1 MKKFLSILFAVILG
15 ILAIMPMASAASNTL
30 YVNSANGRTVR
41 VHKTDDQGN
50 VICSLGVGFP
60 VTVIGASN
68 NGYTEISFK
77 LNGKS
82 YTGWMQD
89 QYLQYND
96 PSTRKQTFKSC
107 DNPFVV
113 TVRPSSAN
121 GRVNLWPSASKKGD
135 ELRTLNHGEQLTV
148 IAYSHAWYKVI
159 DSQGNTGYVAKAYVK
174 KL

>member
-1 MKKFLSILFAVILG
+1 MKKFLAILSAILMLMLAVV
-15 ILAIMPMASAASNTL
+15 PMASAGAYTE
-30 YVNSANGRTVR
+30 YVNSSNGCPVR
-41 VHKTDDQGN
+41 VHKTDAQGN

-121 GRVNLWPSASKKGD
+121 GRVNLWPSASKKGT
-135 ELRTLNHGEQLTV
+135 ELRTLDHGEQLTV
-148 IAYSHAWYKVI
+148 IAYSHAWYQVM

-174 KL
+174 K